1 MAVSS
6 YLPDV
11 AGGMVAAASFA
22 SDDDARQAIEILT
35 ASDVLPQEI
44 SVITRDDAR
53 SSRIAGDKAWF
64 PGKDVRGLVRLF
76 RRIRLIGGRLPGD
89 IRRRYGADLSG
100 GGVLVVAAAGGQ
112 PADTLAALLTRAGGR
127 LVDQWWQEPADLFA
141 PPELAGPF

>member
-22 SDDDARQAIEILT
+22 DDGAAQQAIEILVS
-35 ASDVLPQEI
+35 SDVRPQEI
-44 SVITRDDAR
+44 SVIARDLAR
-53 SSRIAGDKAWF
+53 AARIAGDTAWY
-64 PGKDVRGLVRLF
+64 PGKDATGLARLLQ
-76 RRIRLIGGRLPGD
+76 RVPRRLPRD
-89 IRRRYGADLSG
+89 VRTRYATELAAGK
-100 GGVLVVAAAGGQ
+100 VVIVAAAAGQ
-112 PADTLAALLTRAGGR
+112 PSDTLAALLSGAGGR

>member
-11 AGGMVAAASFA
+11 AGGMVAAACFA

-53 SSRIAGDKAWF
+53 SRRIAGDTAWY

-76 RRIRLIGGRLPGD
+76 RRLGGGLPAD
-89 IRRRYGADLSG
+89 IRRRYGADLAA

-112 PADTLAALLTRAGGR
+112 PADTLAALLSRAGGR
-127 LVDQWWQEPADLFA
+127 LVDQWWQAPADLFA